1 MKYGVYAIVNGKVKM
16 YCLALLTNEEFK
28 KYEKVAETRTKAEAR
43 KIVNDL
49 GGITLV

>member
-1 MKYGVYAIVNGKVKM
+1 MKYGVYAIVEGKVKM
-16 YCLALLTNEEFK
+16 YCLAPLTNEDFA

-49 GGITLV
+49 GQITLA